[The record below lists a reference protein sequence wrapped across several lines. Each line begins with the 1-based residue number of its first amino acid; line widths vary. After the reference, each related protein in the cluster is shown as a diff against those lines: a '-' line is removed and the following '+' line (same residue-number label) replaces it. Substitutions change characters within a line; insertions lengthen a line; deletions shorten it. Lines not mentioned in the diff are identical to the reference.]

1 MLLVFT
7 TYESECHKSKFKIN
21 QFQVKLILTSSMYE
35 EIKVLKWA
43 KFREEIYQNNFLSLK
58 SFNQLNN
65 CGSKRH
71 SNTVFEL

>member
-1 MLLVFT
+1 
-7 TYESECHKSKFKIN
+7 
-21 QFQVKLILTSSMYE
+21 MYE